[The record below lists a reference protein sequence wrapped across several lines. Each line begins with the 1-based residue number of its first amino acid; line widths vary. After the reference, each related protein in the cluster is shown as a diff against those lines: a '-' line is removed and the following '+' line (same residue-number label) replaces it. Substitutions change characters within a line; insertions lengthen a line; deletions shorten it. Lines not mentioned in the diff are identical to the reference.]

1 MAIANNQ
8 ISLEPTLSTHFDFQ
22 MVPLVM
28 NVSVLEDT
36 RATSVYQLGLS
47 DGEGDVGGDWRVL
60 Y

>member
-1 MAIANNQ
+1 
-8 ISLEPTLSTHFDFQ
+8 

-36 RATSVYQLGLS
+36 RATSVFQFGLS
-47 DGEGDVGGDWRVL
+47 VGDGEGDVGGDWRVL